1 MAARAIWK
9 GVIRFGDVELPVKL
23 YSAVQDQKVHFRL
36 LDEEASGRVQQ
47 KMVAPTSGDAVPR
60 EEIRRGF
67 EADPGVFVVLDDEEV
82 EALRPEPSRDI
93 RVTRFV
99 PEAEIDHR
107 WYDRPYYL
115 GPDGGDDVAR
125 DYFALAEALGKR
137 GREGVARWTMRNKE
151 YVGSLRPEGDHLALV
166 SLRYAGEVI
175 PASALEAPGGRDLDP
190 KEVAMAGQLVEAL
203 ADDFDPT
210 SYRDEYRDRVLELIE
225 AKAEGR
231 IIELAPP
238 EPEKAEPDD
247 LSAALEAS
255 LAGLKGGQGKK
266 KASKAKPAAQSKAK
280 TKSQSKPKSKPKG
293 KAKTG
298 ASGG

>member
-23 YSAVQDQKVHFRL
+23 YSAVEDQKVHFRL
-36 LDEEASGRVQQ
+36 LDGEASGRVQQ
-47 KMVAPTSGDAVPR
+47 KMVASASGEEVPR

-93 RVTRFV
+93 DVTRFV
-99 PEAEIDHR
+99 PDAEIDHR

-151 YVGSLRPEGDHLALV
+151 YVGALRPEGDHLALV

-175 PASALEAPGGRDLDP
+175 PTSALEAPGGRKLEP
-190 KEVAMAGQLVEAL
+190 KEVDMAGALVEAL
-203 ADDFDPT
+203 ADDFEPE

-231 IIELAPP
+231 TIERAAP
-238 EPEKAEPDD
+238 EPEKEETDD

-266 KASKAKPAAQSKAK
+266 KASQAKPAAKSKAEGKAKSKSKSKAK
-280 TKSQSKPKSKPKG
+280 R
-293 KAKTG
+293 G